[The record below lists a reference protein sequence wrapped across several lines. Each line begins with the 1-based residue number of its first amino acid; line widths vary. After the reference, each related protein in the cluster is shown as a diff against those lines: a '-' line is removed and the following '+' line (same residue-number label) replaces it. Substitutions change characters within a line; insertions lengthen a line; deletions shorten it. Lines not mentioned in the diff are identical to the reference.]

1 MSEPFRDYSE
11 YWTRLRGS
19 HHLHPANRYRY
30 WLIVR
35 ALRRHG
41 LRFASVL
48 DCGCGDGSL
57 LTRVLQAFGAERAI
71 GVDISPET
79 IENLRKNGP
88 AGVAFRVADLG
99 KPLQGAEPVDLVLCS
114 EVIEHVPD
122 DGVLLDNLARL
133 VVPGGHLVLTT
144 QSGPIRR
151 TENTLGH
158 LRHYDLGE
166 LAARVE
172 KAGFRVLEK
181 RRRGWPL
188 LNLQKALAERFY
200 RSVTEKIME
209 QESVSLPMRAVF
221 AAFYQGYK
229 LCALGG
235 GPQLLIVARRE
246 ARA

>member
-1 MSEPFRDYSE
+1 MSERFRDYSE
-11 YWTRLRGS
+11 YWTQLRGS

-35 ALRRHG
+35 ALRRRG
-41 LRFASVL
+41 VRFASVL

-57 LTRVLQAFGAERAI
+57 LTSVLQSFDAERAI

-79 IENLRKNGP
+79 IDNLRKNGP
-88 AGVAFRVADLG
+88 PGASFRVADLG
-99 KPLQGAEPVDLVLCS
+99 QPLQGAEPVDLVLCS
-114 EVIEHVPD
+114 EVIEHVPND
-122 DGVLLDNLARL
+122 DILLRNLASL

-144 QSGPIRR
+144 QSGPVRR
-151 TENTLGH
+151 TEQTLGH
-158 LRHYDLGE
+158 LRHYDLDE
-166 LAARVE
+166 LARRVE

-181 RRRGWPL
+181 RRRGFPL

-200 RSVTEKIME
+200 SSVTSKLMG
-209 QESVSLPMRAVF
+209 QETVSLPMRAVF